1 MKKIYKS
8 LMTFAAALLLAP
20 AAFAQSTL
28 PVQYQHEKYLLND
41 AKTIGYNKYLVS
53 DQPNENGEYI
63 LRIEN
68 FVTGVIKENALPTDF
83 VLVLDASGSMW
94 YDYKPTAG
102 NTINMP
108 MIIET
113 NDDTLLPY
121 FVNASS
127 SDLVDPFT
135 RYTPYYIYKNGE
147 LGGTGSGTAPG
158 VNTQTRYYDTPFWD
172 ETTTSHYQ
180 SQYYYYEDPAKPENT
195 AYYKLFRR
203 MFDASDGHLLETSTH
218 NVNSNSIT
226 WYKYPSAERTGTR
239 VKLSAKP
246 ANVLYN
252 IAIKL
257 KDGTYKYLNGTS
269 LSDERTDVTE
279 TTTILYINQDN
290 KIYRIKHRNEALLEG
305 VRALAE
311 LLEEEN
317 GKDSQWEEGVTRHQV
332 SVVQFSNTG
341 SYQDRIDELTTKSA
355 TTHVVMKFDP
365 VTDADTF
372 MTTLESRIA
381 FSGSTFID
389 LGVNLAKLL
398 LQSIQNDTQL
408 AKSNRQKVVIVF
420 TDGEPSNHTDM
431 KYFGTVKPT
440 LNAGKTIKEKGSGKI
455 NGDIYTI
462 DLCMKNTSYDF
473 LQHLSSNYPNGNAD
487 GASDTQDYNHNLF
500 AGTQEADHFYK
511 DSSHGDLAE
520 IFKQIGKAAT
530 GESRQMVSVDVMS
543 DDFVIPFTSS
553 DISKVK
559 MYTAQCIGVK
569 TFEDEPDKQYLAFAR
584 EVLAPSREAVSHL
597 WVPRTVTEGGV
608 AKTVWVDL
616 GDPNPSD
623 IDGTRTTPKITFSVS
638 DDGKK
643 IIVKGFNYAEY
654 FCGIDPDE
662 AHTTGVNANE
672 RQMDPDDYN
681 AAYADPDNKYR
692 GFKLIFEFPIVLDP
706 DALGGVNVPTND
718 VNSSGLFL
726 SDGNGNP
733 ITEKPEVNY
742 PTPDLP
748 VPVRLIIQ
756 KTGLKPGESASFT
769 LQRKLRTDT
778 TGEYEDYTNFVLTGD
793 ATNTPE
799 VRIINLDPAYYY
811 KVKESN
817 WSWAYQN
824 ISKDYYTTDPEDPNA
839 ATSNPIVFKNDPIPT
854 PPPHAEAKATN
865 RMTEWTGETSS
876 AEFDHSK

>member
-1 MKKIYKS
+1 
-8 LMTFAAALLLAP
+8 MTLVAALLLAP
-20 AAFAQSTL
+20 TAFAQTDL
-28 PVQYQHEKYLLND
+28 PVQYKHEKYLLND
-41 AKTIGYNKYLVS
+41 EKTIGYNKYLVS
-53 DQPNENGEYI
+53 NQPDANGEYT

-94 YDYKPTAG
+94 YDYKPTSG

-135 RYTPYYIYKNGE
+135 RYTPYYIFKNGE

-158 VNTQTRYYDTPFWD
+158 TGTQTRYYDTPFWD

-203 MFDASDGHLLETSTH
+203 MFDASDGHLLETSTQ

-252 IAIKL
+252 VAIKL
-257 KDGTYKYLNGTS
+257 KDGTYKYLNGTG
-269 LSDERTDVTE
+269 LSDERTDVTA

-487 GASDTQDYNHNLF
+487 GASDTQGYNHNLF

-511 DSSHGDLAE
+511 DSSHGDLTE

-530 GESRQMVSVDVMS
+530 GESRSMVAVDVMS
-543 DDFVIPFTSS
+543 DDFVIPFTTT
-553 DISKVK
+553 DVSKVK
-559 MYTAQCIGVK
+559 MYTAQCIGTK
-569 TFEDEPDKQYLAFAR
+569 EIDGETYLAFAR
-584 EVLAPSREAVSHL
+584 EVPAPTREAVSHL
-597 WVPRTVTEGGV
+597 WVPRSVTEDGV
-608 AKTVWVDL
+608 TKTVWVDL

-623 IDGTRTTPKITFSVS
+623 IDGTSTTPKLTFTVS
-638 DDGKK
+638 ADGKK

-654 FCGIDPDE
+654 FCGVDPDE
-662 AHTTGVNANE
+662 THTTGVNANE
-672 RQMDPDDYN
+672 RQMAADDYN

-706 DALGGVNVPTND
+706 DALGGVNVPTNNVD
-718 VNSSGLFL
+718 ASGLFL

-733 ITEKPEVNY
+733 ITENPEVNY

-769 LQRKLRTDT
+769 VQRKLRTDT
-778 TGEYEDYTNFVLTGD
+778 TGEYDDYTSFVLTGD

-824 ISKDYYTTDPEDPNA
+824 VSSEYYSTDPEDPNA

-865 RMTEWTGETSS
+865 KMTTWEGETSS
-876 AEFDHSK
+876 TSTVNSK

>member
-41 AKTIGYNKYLVS
+41 KGTIGYNKYLVS
-53 DQPNENGEYI
+53 DQPDANGEYT

-68 FVTGVIKENALPTDF
+68 FVAGVIKENALPTDF

-94 YDYKPTAG
+94 YDYKPTPG
-102 NTINMP
+102 QTIDMP
-108 MIIET
+108 MIIEPS
-113 NDDTLLPY
+113 DATLLPY
-121 FVNASS
+121 FVNETDSK
-127 SDLVDPFT
+127 LVDPFT
-135 RYTPYYIYKNGE
+135 RFTPYYVVKNGE
-147 LGGTGSGTAPG
+147 LGAEGSGNEPGTG
-158 VNTQTRYYDTPFWD
+158 TQTRSYNTPFWD
-172 ETTTSHYQ
+172 EDITSHWETM
-180 SQYYYYEDPAKPENT
+180 YYYYEDTATPDNT
-195 AYYKLFRR
+195 AYYKIFRR
-203 MFDASDGHLLETSTH
+203 MFDTDGRLLETSSY
-218 NVNSNSIT
+218 NINSSGT
-226 WYKYPSAERTGTR
+226 KWYRYPGAERTGTR
-239 VKLSAKP
+239 VEITKP
-246 ANVLYN
+246 ATVYYN
-252 IAIKL
+252 LAIKL

-269 LSDERTDVTE
+269 LSDSRTDVT
-279 TTTILYINQDN
+279 TTTRILYINQDN
-290 KIYRIKHRNEALLEG
+290 KIFRIKHRNEALLEG
-305 VRALAE
+305 VASFVE
-311 LLEEEN
+311 LIAEEN
-317 GKDSQWEEGVTRHQV
+317 NKDSQWEEGVTRHQV
-332 SVVQFSNTG
+332 SIVQFSEVG
-341 SYQDRIDELTTKSA
+341 SNSTNLTEQQTKSA
-355 TTHVVMKFDP
+355 DTHVILGFTEVRDDQDYFTK
-365 VTDADTF
+365 
-372 MTTLESRIA
+372 LNNRIA
-381 FSGSTFID
+381 FKGGTYID
-389 LGVNLAKLL
+389 RGVNLAKLL
-398 LQSIQNDTQL
+398 LQSIQNDQAL
-408 AKSNRQKVVIVF
+408 NKSNRQKVVIVF
-420 TDGEPSNHTDM
+420 TDGEPSTYSG
-431 KYFGTVKPT
+431 KSYFGTVKPA
-440 LNAGKTIKEKGSGKI
+440 LNAGRTIKEKGAGKI

-462 DLCMKNTSYDF
+462 DLCMKDQSKD
-473 LQHLSSNYPNGNAD
+473 LLEHLSSNYPDGNAD
-487 GASDTQDYNHNLF
+487 TAPDNQAYAHRFF
-500 AGTQEADHFYK
+500 AGTEEANHFYK
-511 DSSHGDLAE
+511 DSSDGDLTE

-530 GESRQMVSVDVMS
+530 GESRSMVAVDVMS

-553 DISKVK
+553 DVSKVK

-584 EVLAPSREAVSHL
+584 EVLAPTREAVSHL

-706 DALGGVNVPTND
+706 DALGGVSVPTND

-733 ITEKPEVNY
+733 ITENPEVNY

-748 VPVRLIIQ
+748 VPVRLVIQ

-799 VRIINLDPAYYY
+799 VRIINLDPTYYY

-839 ATSNPIVFKNDPIPT
+839 ATSNPIVFQNDPIPT

>member
-1 MKKIYKS
+1 
-8 LMTFAAALLLAP
+8 MTLVAALLLAP
-20 AAFAQSTL
+20 TAFAQTDL
-28 PVQYQHEKYLLND
+28 PVQYKHEKYLLND
-41 AKTIGYNKYLVS
+41 EKTIGYNKYLVS
-53 DQPNENGEYI
+53 NQPDANGEYT

-94 YDYKPTAG
+94 YDYKPTSG

-135 RYTPYYIYKNGE
+135 RYTPYYIFKNGE

-158 VNTQTRYYDTPFWD
+158 TGTQTRYYDTPFWD

-203 MFDASDGHLLETSTH
+203 MFDASDGHLLETSTQ

-252 IAIKL
+252 VAIKL
-257 KDGTYKYLNGTS
+257 KDGTYKYLNGTG
-269 LSDERTDVTE
+269 LSDERTDVTA

-431 KYFGTVKPT
+431 SYFGTVKPT

-487 GASDTQDYNHNLF
+487 GASDTQGYNHNLF

-511 DSSHGDLAE
+511 DSSHGDLTE

-530 GESRQMVSVDVMS
+530 GESRSMVAVDVMS
-543 DDFVIPFTSS
+543 DDFVIPFTTT
-553 DISKVK
+553 DVSKVK
-559 MYTAQCIGVK
+559 MYTAQCIGTK
-569 TFEDEPDKQYLAFAR
+569 EIDGETYLAFAR
-584 EVLAPSREAVSHL
+584 EVPAPTREAVSHL
-597 WVPRTVTEGGV
+597 WVPRSVTEDGV
-608 AKTVWVDL
+608 TKTVWVDL

-623 IDGTRTTPKITFSVS
+623 IDGTSTTPKLTFTVS
-638 DDGKK
+638 ADGKK

-654 FCGIDPDE
+654 FCGVDPDE
-662 AHTTGVNANE
+662 THTTGVNANE
-672 RQMDPDDYN
+672 RQMAADDYN

-706 DALGGVNVPTND
+706 DALGGVNVPTNNVD
-718 VNSSGLFL
+718 ASGLFL

-733 ITEKPEVNY
+733 ITENPEVNY

-769 LQRKLRTDT
+769 VQRKLRTDT
-778 TGEYEDYTNFVLTGD
+778 TGEYDDYTSFVLTGD

-824 ISKDYYTTDPEDPNA
+824 VSSEYYSTDPEDPNA

-865 RMTEWTGETSS
+865 KMTTWEGETSS
-876 AEFDHSK
+876 TSTVNSK

>member
-1 MKKIYKS
+1 MEMKKIYNS
-8 LMTFAAALLLAP
+8 LMTLVAALLLAP
-20 AAFAQSTL
+20 TAFAQTDL
-28 PVQYQHEKYLLND
+28 PVQYKHEKYLLND
-41 AKTIGYNKYLVS
+41 EKTIGYNKYLVS
-53 DQPNENGEYI
+53 DQPDANGEYT

-68 FVTGVIKENALPTDF
+68 FVTGTIKENALPTDF

-108 MIIET
+108 MTIET
-113 NDDTLLPY
+113 TDETLLPY

-135 RYTPYYIYKNGE
+135 RYTPYYVFKNGE

-158 VNTQTRYYDTPFWD
+158 VSTQTRYYDTPFWD
-172 ETTTSHYQ
+172 EATTSHYQ

-203 MFDASDGHLLETSTH
+203 MFDASDGHLLETSTQ

-305 VRALAE
+305 VQALVE
-311 LLEEEN
+311 MLEEEN

-332 SVVQFSNTG
+332 AVIQFSNTG
-341 SYQDRIDELTTKSA
+341 AYQNSITELTTKNTS
-355 TTHVVMKFDP
+355 THVVMKFDP
-365 VTDADTF
+365 VTNANTF
-372 MTTLESRIA
+372 MSTLNSRIA
-381 FSGSTFID
+381 FAGSTFID
-389 LGVNLAKLL
+389 TGVNLAKLL
-398 LQSIQNDTQL
+398 LQSIQNDAQL

-431 KYFGTVKPT
+431 SYFGTVKPT
-440 LNAGKTIKEKGSGKI
+440 LSTGKTIKTKGPGQI

-473 LQHLSSNYPNGNAD
+473 LQHLSSNYPDGNAD
-487 GASDTQDYNHNLF
+487 SAADDQGYNHNLF

-511 DSSHGDLAE
+511 DSGHGDLTE

-543 DDFVIPFTSS
+543 DDFVIPFTTT
-553 DISKVK
+553 DVSKVK
-559 MYTAQCIGVK
+559 MYTAQCIGTK
-569 TFEDEPDKQYLAFAR
+569 EIDGETYLAFAR
-584 EVLAPSREAVSHL
+584 EVPAPTREAVSHL
-597 WVPRTVTEGGV
+597 WVPRSVTEDGV
-608 AKTVWVDL
+608 TKTVWVDL

-623 IDGTRTTPKITFSVS
+623 IDGTSTTPKLSFTVS
-638 DDGKK
+638 ADGKK

-654 FCGIDPDE
+654 FCGVDPDE
-662 AHTTGVNANE
+662 THTTGANANE
-672 RQMDPDDYN
+672 RQMAADDYN

-706 DALGGVNVPTND
+706 DALGGVNVPTNNVD
-718 VNSSGLFL
+718 ASGLFL

-733 ITEKPEVNY
+733 ITENPEVNY

-769 LQRKLRTDT
+769 VQRRTRVEGSEWEDFT
-778 TGEYEDYTNFVLTGD
+778 TFVLTGE

-799 VRIINLDPAYYY
+799 IRIINLDPAYYY

-817 WSWAYQN
+817 WSWAYTN
-824 ISKDYYTTDPEDPNA
+824 VHPEYATDDP
-839 ATSNPIVFKNDPIPT
+839 SVKNPIVFENNPIPT

-865 RMTEWTGETSS
+865 KMTTWEGETSTT
-876 AEFDHSK
+876 ETVNSK

>member
-1 MKKIYKS
+1 
-8 LMTFAAALLLAP
+8 MTLVAALLLAP
-20 AAFAQSTL
+20 TAFAQTDL
-28 PVQYQHEKYLLND
+28 PVQYKHEKYLLND
-41 AKTIGYNKYLVS
+41 EKTIGYNKYLVS
-53 DQPNENGEYI
+53 NQPDANGEYT

-94 YDYKPTAG
+94 YDYKPTSG

-135 RYTPYYIYKNGE
+135 RYTPYYIFKNGE

-158 VNTQTRYYDTPFWD
+158 TGTQTRYYDTPFWD

-203 MFDASDGHLLETSTH
+203 MFDASDGHLLETSTQ

-252 IAIKL
+252 VAIKL
-257 KDGTYKYLNGTS
+257 KDGTYKYLNGTG
-269 LSDERTDVTE
+269 LSDERTDVTA

-431 KYFGTVKPT
+431 SYFGTVKPT

-487 GASDTQDYNHNLF
+487 GASDTQGYNHNLF

-511 DSSHGDLAE
+511 ASSHGDLTE

-530 GESRQMVSVDVMS
+530 GESRSMVAVDVMS
-543 DDFVIPFTSS
+543 DDFVIPFTTT
-553 DISKVK
+553 DVSKVK
-559 MYTAQCIGVK
+559 MYTAQCIGTK
-569 TFEDEPDKQYLAFAR
+569 EIDGETYLAFAR
-584 EVLAPSREAVSHL
+584 EVPAPTREAVSHL
-597 WVPRTVTEGGV
+597 WVPRSVTEDGV
-608 AKTVWVDL
+608 TKTVWVDL

-623 IDGTRTTPKITFSVS
+623 IDGTSTTPKLTFTVS
-638 DDGKK
+638 ADGKK

-654 FCGIDPDE
+654 FCGVDPDE
-662 AHTTGVNANE
+662 THTTGVNANE
-672 RQMDPDDYN
+672 RQMAADDYN

-706 DALGGVNVPTND
+706 DALGGVNVPTNNVD
-718 VNSSGLFL
+718 ASGLFL

-733 ITEKPEVNY
+733 ITENPEVNY

-769 LQRKLRTDT
+769 VQRKLRTDT
-778 TGEYEDYTNFVLTGD
+778 TGEYDDYTSFVLTGD

-824 ISKDYYTTDPEDPNA
+824 VSSEYYSTDPEDPNA

-865 RMTEWTGETSS
+865 KMTTWEGETSPTS
-876 AEFDHSK
+876 TVNSK